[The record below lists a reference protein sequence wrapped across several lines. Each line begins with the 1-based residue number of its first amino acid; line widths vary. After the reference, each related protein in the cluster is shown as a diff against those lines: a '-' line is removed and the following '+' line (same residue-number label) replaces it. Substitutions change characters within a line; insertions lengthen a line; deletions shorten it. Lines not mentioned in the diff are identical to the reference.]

1 MGRSAVEI
9 IVPSSLTTFN
19 HLVRLYPMER
29 VKASNTVL
37 VQWLVVGLL
46 SLGLQGCSLQKRT
59 TLPGWHWEHEKIA
72 IHHGLISK
80 AETFPEDRG
89 QMVDLRLRGTSFQ
102 SEVDPSRTLQV
113 SEQSFLPERGVE
125 TMTMLV
131 ASELDDAKK
140 PSILMLSSA
149 DLENNSESETIEDEP
164 NNWLVVAFMF
174 LGFGLAILP
183 SPMAG
188 ILIGLAPFI
197 FSLGQLVRL
206 SRLEEAKKKKSQGKK
221 FGSILLMLAS
231 VFVTI
236 GLTSFLAFLGLVD
249 AVEGIGW
256 SFPWSYTGPG

>member
-1 MGRSAVEI
+1 
-9 IVPSSLTTFN
+9 
-19 HLVRLYPMER
+19 
-29 VKASNTVL
+29 
-37 VQWLVVGLL
+37 
-46 SLGLQGCSLQKRT
+46 
-59 TLPGWHWEHEKIA
+59 
-72 IHHGLISK
+72 
-80 AETFPEDRG
+80 
-89 QMVDLRLRGTSFQ
+89 
-102 SEVDPSRTLQV
+102 
-113 SEQSFLPERGVE
+113 
-125 TMTMLV
+125 MTMLV

-140 PSILMLSSA
+140 PSILMLSSV
-149 DLENNSESETIEDEP
+149 DLENNAESETIEDEP
-164 NNWLVVAFMF
+164 NNWLVVAFMI

-188 ILIGLAPFI
+188 ILFGLAPFI

-221 FGSILLMLAS
+221 FGYILLMLAS

>member
-1 MGRSAVEI
+1 MKG
-9 IVPSSLTTFN
+9 
-19 HLVRLYPMER
+19 

-72 IHHGLISK
+72 MHHGPISK
-80 AETFPEDRG
+80 AESFPEDRG
-89 QMVDLRLRGTSFQ
+89 QMVGLRLRGTSFQ
-102 SEVDPSRTLQV
+102 SEVDRSRTLQV
-113 SEQSFLPERGVE
+113 SEQSFLPERDVE

-131 ASELDDAKK
+131 ASEIDDAKK
-140 PSILMLSSA
+140 PSTLMLSLA
-149 DLENNSESETIEDEP
+149 GLENSEESETIEDEP

-197 FSLGQLVRL
+197 FSLGQLVSL

-221 FGSILLMLAS
+221 FGYILLMLAS

-256 SFPWSYTGPG
+256 SFPWSHTGPG